1 MMPQILR
8 LVPFGPSAPEA
19 PRCHAAERTH
29 EVWRKHMRKHPSRWM
44 AVFAVLMLILA
55 ACTSDSGESPSG
67 GEESEPAGSEPATSQ
82 PAESEAPT
90 GLAACGDPETGEDFL
105 IGGVTDVGQLEDK
118 SFNEGGWCG
127 TIAGATAV
135 NGHAE
140 VIVTEDPADYA
151 NNITTFIE
159 QGYDMIVSYG
169 FAIGNATAIAA
180 KENPDIGFIGL
191 DQAVC
196 VDEEGA
202 PDPTFAC
209 AGDAGSLLPNYQGLV
224 FNEAQAG
231 YLAGIVAG
239 TITESNVI
247 GAVGGIDTIPAV
259 VSYIGGYVNGARS
272 VNPDIEVLVQ
282 YVSTDITTAFNDPTT
297 GASLAEQMIG
307 QDADVIFQVAG
318 LSGQGALEASCD
330 ADIYGIGVDTDQA
343 LALPQLTCI
352 VTSAEKKLVD
362 AVSEAI
368 QRVADGSA
376 EGGTILLDASSDPP
390 KVGVSPF
397 HNHPDLLTDDLQTQ
411 LDDATSQMAADDLD
425 PCEGEGV
432 CGPPFEQD

>member
-1 MMPQILR
+1 
-8 LVPFGPSAPEA
+8 
-19 PRCHAAERTH
+19 
-29 EVWRKHMRKHPSRWM
+29 MRKHPSSMM
-44 AVFAVLMLILA
+44 AVLAILMLILA
-55 ACTSDSGESPSG
+55 ACNGTGASPTEADESIPTG
-67 GEESEPAGSEPATSQ
+67 TGPAATD
-82 PAESEAPT
+82 EPT
-90 GLAACGDPETGEDFL
+90 GLAACGDPETGEEWL

-140 VIVTEDPADYA
+140 VIVTEDPADYQ
-151 NNITTFIE
+151 NNMQTFIE
-159 QGYDMIVSYG
+159 QDYDIIVTYG
-169 FAIGNATAIAA
+169 FALGNDTAIAA
-180 KENPDIGFIGL
+180 KNNPDVQFIGL
-191 DQAVC
+191 DQPVC
-196 VDEEGA
+196 VDENGD

-209 AGDAGSLLPNYQGLV
+209 AGDAATLLPNYQGLI

-239 TITESNVI
+239 SLTETNVI

-259 VSYIGGYVNGARS
+259 VTYIGGYVNGAKS
-272 VNPDIEVLVQ
+272 VNPDVEALVS
-282 YVSTDITTAFNDPTT
+282 YVSDDITTAFNDPTT

-307 QDADVIFQVAG
+307 QDADFIFQVAG
-318 LSGQGALEASCD
+318 LSGQGALEAACD
-330 ADIYGIGVDTDQA
+330 ADIYGIGVDVDQA
-343 LALPQLTCI
+343 LALPDLTCI

-362 AVSEAI
+362 AVNEAI

-376 EGGTILLDASSDPP
+376 EGGTILLDAASDPP
-390 KVGVSPF
+390 KVSVSEF
-397 HNHPDLLTDDLQTQ
+397 HNHPDLLTDDLQTL
-411 LDDATSQMAADDLD
+411 LDDATAAMAAGELD

>member
-1 MMPQILR
+1 
-8 LVPFGPSAPEA
+8 
-19 PRCHAAERTH
+19 
-29 EVWRKHMRKHPSRWM
+29 MRKHPSRWM

-55 ACTSDSGESPSG
+55 ACTSGSGESPSAG
-67 GEESEPAGSEPATSQ
+67 GEESQPAGSGPAESQ

-90 GLAACGDPETGEDFL
+90 GLAACGDEDSGDAFL

-135 NGHAE
+135 GGTAD

-151 NNITTFIE
+151 NNMATFIE
-159 QGYDMIVSYG
+159 QGYDMLVTYG
-169 FAIGNATAIAA
+169 FALGNATTIAA
-180 KENPDIGFIGL
+180 KENPDVSFIGL
-191 DQAVC
+191 DQSVC
-196 VDEEGA
+196 VDAEGA

-209 AGDAGSLLPNYQGLV
+209 AGDAASLLPNYQGLI

-259 VSYIGGYVNGARS
+259 VSYIGGYVNGAKS
-272 VNPDIEVLVQ
+272 VNPDIDVLVS
-282 YVSTDITTAFNDPTT
+282 YVSDDIATAFNDPTT

-318 LSGQGALEASCD
+318 LSGQGALESACD

-343 LALPQLTCI
+343 LALPNLTCI

-376 EGGTILLDASSDPP
+376 VGGTVLLDASSDPP

-397 HNHPDLLTDDLQTQ
+397 HNHEDLLTDDLQTQ
-411 LDDATSQMAADDLD
+411 LDDATAAMADKTLD
-425 PCEGEGV
+425 PCEGEGI